1 MLGEQNQSA
10 LYGVREPGAGAT
22 LMLART
28 TQYLATN
35 ISPHSGYQ
43 YHNLCLDTPTCL
55 TLLARYLLL
64 RLVMVIYA

>member
-1 MLGEQNQSA
+1 MLGQQNQSA
-10 LYGVREPGAGAT
+10 LYGVTGPGAGAT